1 MSFFLKSKIM
11 SNIQINEDTLDS
23 SSMNKSSQTNSNTTA
38 TNNTNNNIFIEKK
51 NYVLYSSNKKFLED
65 KNNNINNNL
74 INENNNINNKR
85 IINNNY
91 LTQRKFS
98 FQPNLNAFAPK
109 CSLLEN
115 KNIPSKL
122 VLNKNEINNNDIN
135 IDNNKYCFSCPNSE
149 DEMDSEVDFFY
160 DDEDGLKD
168 IRKKLMFLKM
178 NNNNMKKINSKFL
191 IKKNRTLKKKFD
203 IIDCENDKNE
213 FYNNEEEEYKIDVNE
228 LYSENESENYSFEND
243 LNDNNNNNNE
253 NDLQL
258 SKSSKSD
265 VKRESLLIL
274 DILKKNSC
282 EL

>member
-1 MSFFLKSKIM
+1 MSFFLKSKFI

-23 SSMNKSSQTNSNTTA
+23 SSMNKSIQTNSNTTT
-38 TNNTNNNIFIEKK
+38 TNNTNNIYIEKK
-51 NYVLYSSNKKFLED
+51 NYVLFSSNKKFLED
-65 KNNNINNNL
+65 KNNNNN
-74 INENNNINNKR
+74 INENNNINKR
-85 IINNNY
+85 NNSNNY
-91 LTQRKFS
+91 LVQRKFS
-98 FQPNLNAFAPK
+98 YQPNFNAFAPK
-109 CSLLEN
+109 CCPLEN

-122 VLNKNEINNNDIN
+122 VLNKNDDININ
-135 IDNNKYCFSCPNSE
+135 IDNNNNCFSCPNSE
-149 DEMDSEVDFFY
+149 DEMNSDLECFY

-243 LNDNNNNNNE
+243 LNDNNNNNE

>member
-1 MSFFLKSKIM
+1 MSFFLKSKIT

-23 SSMNKSSQTNSNTTA
+23 SLMNKSTQTNSNTTS
-38 TNNTNNNIFIEKK
+38 TNITNNNIFIEKK
-51 NYVLYSSNKKFLED
+51 NYVLFSSNKKFLED
-65 KNNNINNNL
+65 ENKNINKNI
-74 INENNNINNKR
+74 INENNNNNKR
-85 IINNNY
+85 INNNNY
-91 LTQRKFS
+91 YLSQRKFS
-98 FQPNLNAFAPK
+98 FQPNLNTFAPK

-115 KNIPSKL
+115 KNVPSKL
-122 VLNKNEINNNDIN
+122 VLNKNDINNNEVN
-135 IDNNKYCFSCPNSE
+135 IDNNKYCCSCPNSE
-149 DEMDSEVDFFY
+149 DEMDSEIDFFY

-203 IIDCENDKNE
+203 IIDFNKNDYE
-213 FYNNEEEEYKIDVNE
+213 LYNNDNNHEEEYKIDVNE
-228 LYSENESENYSFEND
+228 LYSENESEDYSFEND
-243 LNDNNNNNNE
+243 INDNNNE

>member
-1 MSFFLKSKIM
+1 MSFFLKSKII
-11 SNIQINEDTLDS
+11 SNIQLNEDTLDS
-23 SSMNKSSQTNSNTTA
+23 SSMNKSIQTNSNTTT
-38 TNNTNNNIFIEKK
+38 TNNTNNIFIEKK
-51 NYVLYSSNKKFLED
+51 NYVLFSSNKKFLED
-65 KNNNINNNL
+65 KNNNNN
-74 INENNNINNKR
+74 INENNNINKR
-85 IINNNY
+85 INSNNH
-91 LTQRKFS
+91 LVQRKFS
-98 FQPNLNAFAPK
+98 YQPNFNAFAPK
-109 CSLLEN
+109 CCPLEN

-122 VLNKNEINNNDIN
+122 VLNKNDINFN
-135 IDNNKYCFSCPNSE
+135 IDNNNNCFSCPNSE
-149 DEMDSEVDFFY
+149 DEMNSDLEFFY

-243 LNDNNNNNNE
+243 LNDNNNNNE

>member
-1 MSFFLKSKIM
+1 MSFFLKSKFI

-23 SSMNKSSQTNSNTTA
+23 SSMNKSIQTNSNTTT
-38 TNNTNNNIFIEKK
+38 TNNTNNIYIEKK
-51 NYVLYSSNKKFLED
+51 NYVLFSSNKKFLED
-65 KNNNINNNL
+65 KNNNNN
-74 INENNNINNKR
+74 INENNNINKR
-85 IINNNY
+85 INSNNY
-91 LTQRKFS
+91 LVQRKFS
-98 FQPNLNAFAPK
+98 YQPNFNAFAPK
-109 CSLLEN
+109 CCPLEN

-122 VLNKNEINNNDIN
+122 VLNKNDDININ
-135 IDNNKYCFSCPNSE
+135 IDNNNNCFSCPNSE
-149 DEMDSEVDFFY
+149 DEMNSDLECFY

-191 IKKNRTLKKKFD
+191 IKKNKTLKKKFD
-203 IIDCENDKNE
+203 IDCNENDNNE

-243 LNDNNNNNNE
+243 LNDNNNYNE

>member
-1 MSFFLKSKIM
+1 MSFFLKSKFI

-23 SSMNKSSQTNSNTTA
+23 SSMNKSIQTNSNTTT
-38 TNNTNNNIFIEKK
+38 TNNTNNIYIEKK
-51 NYVLYSSNKKFLED
+51 NYVLFSSNKKFLED
-65 KNNNINNNL
+65 KNNNNN
-74 INENNNINNKR
+74 INENNNINKR
-85 IINNNY
+85 INSNNY
-91 LTQRKFS
+91 LVQRKFS
-98 FQPNLNAFAPK
+98 YQPNFNAFAPK
-109 CSLLEN
+109 CCPLEN

-122 VLNKNEINNNDIN
+122 VLNKNDDININ
-135 IDNNKYCFSCPNSE
+135 IDNNNNCFSCPNSE
-149 DEMDSEVDFFY
+149 DEMNSDLEFFY